1 METTLN
7 KNISKET
14 SRRSGS
20 FMMLAKKMFIEN
32 RKTLLML
39 CGGYL
44 GALAV
49 VGIWSG
55 FNGVYSSST
64 VVIIYSVLASLLCAV
79 LASLMFHDFTTKE
92 GRINALMTP
101 ASRTEKFWLRLIAVI
116 PGAVLLT
123 IAGYYVLAG
132 FMNLTAGI
140 SHDVWVPIYGITDFF
155 RWFGDDGIFPFL
167 SSFILSEGLFI
178 FGAIAWPRK
187 SFLKTLLVQAGI
199 SFVCSIFM
207 VFAARFIIRNYT
219 VIVNDPEALLWIATS
234 VIAAIGLALIYAAY
248 VVFKRKTII

>member
-1 METTLN
+1 METTAN
-7 KNISKET
+7 KNKET
-14 SRRSGS
+14 SRNSGR
-20 FMMLAKKMFIEN
+20 FMMLAKKMFVEN

-64 VVIIYSVLASLLCAV
+64 VVIVYSVLAALLCAV

-101 ASRTEKFWLRLIAVI
+101 ASRTEKFWLRLIAVF
-116 PGAVLLT
+116 PGAVLLA

-140 SHDVWVPIYGITDFF
+140 SHDLWVPIYGITDFF
-155 RWFGDDGIFPFL
+155 NWIGDDGIFPFVA
-167 SSFILSEGLFI
+167 SFILSEGLFI

-199 SFVCSIFM
+199 SFVCSTFM
-207 VFAARFIIRNYT
+207 VFAARFIINNYT

-234 VIAAIGLALIYAAY
+234 VTAAIGLALIYAAY